1 MKTDLALALLFCLI
15 APACS
20 GREGAVEHLS
30 AEQPATLSQ
39 IKVEM
44 GYRSDGCSFRH
55 SPVNFCD
62 ERHLSLMAEAIAHRK
77 PDFHRRYILLTI
89 PEWPADR
96 QSSVVAIDPTLPAA
110 YPVPIDAFSGP
121 VGKSGD
127 PTTQGKLMYALDN
140 NEVCIDG
147 AILAY
152 KAIKNGRFCFTFQAE
167 RFTGYKTAY
176 ME

>member
-1 MKTDLALALLFCLI
+1 MKTNLALALLFCLI

-20 GREGAVEHLS
+20 GREDAVDHVS
-30 AEQPATLSQ
+30 AEQPAALAQ

-44 GYRSDGCSFRH
+44 GYRNDGCSFLH

-89 PEWPADR
+89 PEWPEYR
-96 QSSVVAIDPTLPAA
+96 QSSVVAIDPALPAA

-127 PTTQGKLMYALDN
+127 PTTQGKLMYGLDS
-140 NEVCIDG
+140 NEICIDG

-167 RFTGYKTAY
+167 RFTGYRTAY